1 MNTKNRISL
10 LVILGIA
17 IFSVN
22 ICAQTPKADL
32 LDIHFNADGTATDVS
47 GRNHPIVSS
56 QPLPSV
62 AFNNT
67 YNLNSATFTGTGNDY
82 YYYDYSDDQEFID
95 EISGDFTME
104 CLMRIDNLSKEQ
116 APFCSTQSSGF
127 GFDISWFSNNDLSF
141 LIHDGSQYVGV
152 TDESMEEGKYYHAV
166 GVVRPNDAISFY
178 INGELIGTTPFTT
191 IRIPSG
197 SCQKLY
203 VGCDVSGN
211 GNSEYAFKG
220 EIVVARMYSRALTD
234 KEVKSIYDDFSP
246 NMNAPKAD
254 LLDIH
259 FNADGTA
266 TDVSG
271 RNHPIVSSQPIPSV
285 AFNNTYNLNAATF
298 TGTGN
303 DYYYYDYSD
312 DQEFIDEVSGDFTME
327 CLMRIDNLSKEQAP
341 FCSTERSGFGFDI
354 SWLSHNDLSFLI
366 HDGSH
371 YVGVTDE
378 SMEEGKY
385 YHAVGVVRP
394 NDAVSFY
401 VNGELIGTAPFTTV
415 KLPSGS
421 SQRLYVGC
429 DVSGNGNSE
438 YAFKGEIVVA
448 RMYSQALTDK
458 EVKSI
463 YDATVT
469 YTFLK
474 GDVNG
479 DNIVNAADIVEVI
492 NYIMGN
498 PSEKFNIIA
507 AEMNGDGVVNIA
519 DIVQIVNI
527 VFE

>member
-56 QPLPSV
+56 QPL
-62 AFNNT
+62 
-67 YNLNSATFTGTGNDY
+67 
-82 YYYDYSDDQEFID
+82 
-95 EISGDFTME
+95 
-104 CLMRIDNLSKEQ
+104 
-116 APFCSTQSSGF
+116 QSSGF

-166 GVVRPNDAISFY
+166 GVVRPNNAISFY

-271 RNHPIVSSQPIPSV
+271 RNHPIVSSQP
-285 AFNNTYNLNAATF
+285 LQ
-298 TGTGN
+298 
-303 DYYYYDYSD
+303 D
-312 DQEFIDEVSGDFTME
+312 
-327 CLMRIDNLSKEQAP
+327 
-341 FCSTERSGFGFDI
+341 
-354 SWLSHNDLSFLI
+354 
-366 HDGSH
+366 
-371 YVGVTDE
+371 
-378 SMEEGKY
+378 
-385 YHAVGVVRP
+385 
-394 NDAVSFY
+394 
-401 VNGELIGTAPFTTV
+401 
-415 KLPSGS
+415 
-421 SQRLYVGC
+421 
-429 DVSGNGNSE
+429 
-438 YAFKGEIVVA
+438 
-448 RMYSQALTDK
+448 
-458 EVKSI
+458 
-463 YDATVT
+463 
-469 YTFLK
+469 
-474 GDVNG
+474 
-479 DNIVNAADIVEVI
+479 
-492 NYIMGN
+492 
-498 PSEKFNIIA
+498 
-507 AEMNGDGVVNIA
+507 
-519 DIVQIVNI
+519 
-527 VFE
+527 